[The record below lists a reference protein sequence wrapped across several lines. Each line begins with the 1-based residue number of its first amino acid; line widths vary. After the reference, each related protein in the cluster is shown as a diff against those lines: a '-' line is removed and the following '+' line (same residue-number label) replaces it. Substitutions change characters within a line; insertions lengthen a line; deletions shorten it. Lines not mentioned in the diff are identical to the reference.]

1 MKIIIISPAF
11 PPDRDGVGDYT
22 SVLADGLAE
31 KNEVIIVTSKLKG
44 VKSESKNKF
53 HVIREIDKWGGLDL
67 FHILSI
73 CKNFSPELVIIQY
86 VSFMYGRGGINL
98 IFPLLSIL
106 LRIRYRVFTML
117 HELFTPF
124 GHSIKTFLMSLVQ
137 RLMLFFLIIGSD
149 RIGVSIKVWERVL
162 KRFFFWRKGD
172 FRWIPIP
179 SNIEISTKTHIPE
192 KLQGFNKKPLLAFFG
207 SLHITKIV
215 EFLTAS
221 LDALVKKGYDSGLLI
236 IGQDEKAIS
245 DYLKELPYYLKERI
259 FCTGYCNSDD
269 VSQYLLASDIF
280 LLPLIDGIS
289 SRRTTLMAALNHGL
303 PVVSTSGFLTD
314 DIFLIEDFTLLSQS
328 TDKSLFVANVV
339 RMADDEKLRD
349 AIGKKGREA
358 YEKYFSKRLMI
369 ERYIDHVSA
378 FHSE

>member
-11 PPDRDGVGDYT
+11 PPNRDGVGDYT
-22 SVLADGLAE
+22 FVLADGLAD

-98 IFPLLSIL
+98 AFPLLSIL

-124 GHSIKTFLMSLVQ
+124 GLPIKTFLMSLVQ

-179 SNIEISTKTHIPE
+179 SNIKISTKTNIPE
-192 KLQGFNKKPLLAFFG
+192 KLSRFNKKPLLAFFG
-207 SLHITKIV
+207 SLHITKIM

-221 LDALVKKGYDSGLLI
+221 LEVLVKKGYDSGLLI
-236 IGQDEKAIS
+236 IGQGENEIS
-245 DYLKELPYYLKERI
+245 DYLEELPYYLKERI
-259 FCTGYCNSDD
+259 FCTGYCSSED
-269 VSQYLLASDIF
+269 VSQYLSITDIF
-280 LLPLIDGIS
+280 LLPLIDGVS
-289 SRRTTLMAALNHGL
+289 SRRTSLMAALKHGL
-303 PVVSTSGFLTD
+303 PVITTKGFLTD
-314 DIFLIEDFTLLSQS
+314 DIFLQEDFTLLSPP

-339 RMADDEKLRD
+339 RMAEDEKLKD

-358 YEKYFSKRLMI
+358 YEKYFSEKIMI
-369 ERYIDHVSA
+369 ERYLDHA
-378 FHSE
+378 FSIKK

>member
-11 PPDRDGVGDYT
+11 PPNRDGVGDYT
-22 SVLADGLAE
+22 FVLADGLAD

-98 IFPLLSIL
+98 TFPLLSVL
-106 LRIRYRVFTML
+106 LRIRYSVFTML

-124 GHSIKTFLMSLVQ
+124 GFSIKTFLMSLIQ

-179 SNIEISTKTHIPE
+179 SNIKISTKTNIPE
-192 KLQGFNKKPLLAFFG
+192 KLSRFNKKPLLAFFG
-207 SLHITKIV
+207 SLHITKIM

-221 LDALVKKGYDSGLLI
+221 LDALVKKGYDAGLI
-236 IGQDEKAIS
+236 VIGQDENEIS
-245 DYLKELPYYLKERI
+245 AYIKELPDYLRERI
-259 FCTGYCNSDD
+259 FCTGYCSSED
-269 VSQYLLASDIF
+269 VSQYLSITDIF
-280 LLPLIDGIS
+280 LLPLIDGVS
-289 SRRTTLMAALNHGL
+289 SRRTSLMAALKHGL
-303 PVVSTSGFLTD
+303 PVVTTKGFLTD
-314 DIFLIEDFTLLSQS
+314 DIFLQENFTLLSPS
-328 TDKSLFVANVV
+328 TDKALFAANVV
-339 RMADDEKLRD
+339 RVAEDEKLRD
-349 AIGKKGREA
+349 ATGKKGREA
-358 YEKYFSKRLMI
+358 YEKYFSEKLMI
-369 ERYIDHVSA
+369 ERYLDHA
-378 FHSE
+378 FSMKK